1 MCGTKLRTCFLLL
14 ALLLLPLSLSFS
26 EEAVYEITESELTQL
41 ESNMTQLRTH
51 NDELQNSLEKA
62 RNELENST
70 RELLGLK
77 VTTGELRMQL
87 TRVEEE
93 LNRAQNSLMKARASF
108 NEYEGAMRKRNVR
121 NIIVSFIGGAIVG
134 GVAGVIFL

>member
-26 EEAVYEITESELTQL
+26 EEAVYEITESELMTL
-41 ESNMTQLRTH
+41 ENNMEMLRTL
-51 NDELQNSLEKA
+51 NAELENSLETAK
-62 RNELENST
+62 NELENST